1 MASSYTE
8 LMIENEPP
16 KEQVLVVHE
25 GDLRATVHMLAAASM
40 IRDHHRKARITF
52 LTTPDFEGLVKY
64 CPYFNAVET
73 GLHASAKKGFFERVK
88 LARASRFDFVY
99 DLCRSDAARKLKA
112 AMRLSRGRWIDA
124 APDPKADGH
133 PVEQMAGRLGSEAG
147 IGQPA
152 YALGAA
158 PPPRLDWV
166 DFIAKRSRTLEPA
179 YFGLHGRYA
188 LFAPAGD
195 EFAPAL
201 RWPKERWASLA
212 HALLEQGVEPTI
224 VGGPSAREIGRYIAH
239 VTPGARDLTGRA
251 NLVQL
256 AGLGR
261 KANFAFGEDVDL
273 LHLLTAAGAPAVMF
287 HPGQEPPHLSSPR
300 GPESLI
306 LMHAPT
312 LAQISVAEAVQ
323 SMRVAGGFARD
334 PQAA

>member
-1 MASSYTE
+1 
-8 LMIENEPP
+8 MIENEPP

-25 GDLRATVHMLAAASM
+25 GDLRATVHMLAAARM
-40 IRDHHRKARITF
+40 VRDHHRKARITF
-52 LTTPDFEGLVKY
+52 LTTPEYEGLVKY

-73 GLHASAKKGFFERVK
+73 SLHATANKGFFERVK
-88 LARASRFDFVY
+88 MARASRFDFVY
-99 DLCRSDAARKLKA
+99 DLCGSEAARKLKG

-124 APDPKADGH
+124 APDPRSPEH
-133 PVEQMAGRLGSEAG
+133 PVEQIAARLGEAG
-147 IGQPA
+147 IGETQ

-158 PPPRLDWV
+158 PPPLLDWV
-166 DFIAKRSRTLEPA
+166 DFVAKRSRTLEPA

-195 EFAPAL
+195 EVTPAL

-224 VGGPSAREIGRYIAH
+224 VGGPSAREVGRYVAH

-261 KANFAFGEDVDL
+261 KASFAFGEDVDL
-273 LHLLTAAGAPAVMF
+273 LHLLVAAGAPAVMF
-287 HPGQEPPHLSSPR
+287 HPGMEAPHKASPR
-300 GPESLI
+300 GPESVI

-323 SMRVAGGFARD
+323 SMRVAGGFARN